1 MADKISRRSFLKGTG
16 KTILTAGALSSG
28 VLSTSTT
35 PVKTVAPVATTWKN
49 LNVLSPKA
57 RAYKSYLRG
66 IRTLGWHGFG
76 TDIKNVITKQ
86 RIGSGKTQAIAGKSP
101 ARQAF
106 DDSTKK
112 AKRPGVWPTKQERQ
126 TQGSRRL
133 ASHIAPNP
141 QAKIPPNRRT
151 MLGLKWD
158 RTQETIAKNLTKDA
172 RTQLAKELRTQRTIT
187 RASKQKLLEN
197 QQRTVRQ
204 EKAAGKLGTKA
215 RMLEINLRSK
225 PRAYK

>member
-35 PVKTVAPVATTWKN
+35 PVKTVVPTVTKI
-49 LNVLSPKA
+49 VLSPKA

-66 IRTLGWHGFG
+66 IRTLGLHGFG
-76 TDIKNVITKQ
+76 TGVKNVITKQ

-133 ASHIAPNP
+133 ASQIAPNP

-158 RTQETIAKNLTKDA
+158 RTQETVAKNLTKDA
-172 RTQLAKELRTQRTIT
+172 RTQLAKELRKKRQ
-187 RASKQKLLEN
+187 E
-197 QQRTVRQ
+197 RTVRQ

>member
-1 MADKISRRSFLKGTG
+1 MSDKISRRSFLRVTG

-35 PVKTVAPVATTWKN
+35 PVKTVVPTVTKI
-49 LNVLSPKA
+49 VLSPKA

>member
-1 MADKISRRSFLKGTG
+1 MADKISRRSFLRVTG
-16 KTILTAGALSSG
+16 RTILTAGALSSG

-49 LNVLSPKA
+49 LNVLTPKA
-57 RAYKSYLRG
+57 KAYRSYLRG
-66 IRTLGWHGFG
+66 MRGIAGSA
-76 TDIKNVITKQ
+76 IKSLITKP
-86 RIGSGKTQAIAGKSP
+86 RIGTGKTQAIAGKSL
-101 ARQAF
+101 ARGAF
-106 DDSTKK
+106 ENSLSNKKFGNVATSPQST
-112 AKRPGVWPTKQERQ
+112 TI
-126 TQGSRRL
+126 
-133 ASHIAPNP
+133 ASKIAPNLEP
-141 QAKIPPNRRT
+141 LPTGKVDTNDPKVWKKAHQRGRQINRLSRTIHATGRTVYAKA
-151 MLGLKWD
+151 L
-158 RTQETIAKNLTKDA
+158 Q
-172 RTQLAKELRTQRTIT
+172 TQRTIT